1 MTVKNENIENDYN
14 KATVNIKI
22 VGAGGG
28 GTSVLESLAA
38 NKLFDNIEMVA
49 INTDSRALNGLSRW
63 GISTIQVGSNITD
76 GYGTGGD
83 MKKGEISAL
92 RDEHI
97 LREMMQNI
105 NMLFITAGLG
115 GGAGSGIAPVVAKLA
130 KEQGILTVAIV
141 TMPFSFEGCKR
152 NRTAMTSLNELEKE
166 VDALIVIQNDKL
178 MTLPEAKQLTVS
190 NAFKLTDSVL
200 ERAVTLITK
209 IILTT
214 GDVNIDF
221 ADISTILRQSQSS
234 DALFSVGASEK
245 GDVSEA
251 LEQACNSPLLKRSVK
266 GAQGAILYI
275 IGPDDMSM
283 YDINTAIT
291 KLKEEMTDSANVIWG
306 YMGTPDN
313 DGTVEV
319 MLIATDF
326 IDY

>member
-1 MTVKNENIENDYN
+1 MTIKNENIANEYG
-14 KATVNIKI
+14 KAIVNIKI

-38 NKLFDNIEMVA
+38 NEMFDNIEMVA
-49 INTDSRALNGLSRW
+49 VNTDARSLCGLSRW
-63 GISTIQVGSNITD
+63 GISSIQVGNSITN

-83 MKKGEISAL
+83 RKKGELAAIQ
-92 RDEHI
+92 DEKF
-97 LREMMQNI
+97 LREMLNDT

-115 GGAGSGIAPVVAKLA
+115 GGAGSGIAPVIAKLA
-130 KEQGILTVAIV
+130 KEQAILTVAIV
-141 TMPFSFEGCKR
+141 TMPFSFEGGKR
-152 NRTAMTSLNELEKE
+152 NRTAMDSLRELEKE

-178 MTLPEAKQLTVS
+178 MTLPEAKKLTIS

-209 IILTT
+209 IIMTT

-234 DALFSVGASEK
+234 DAVFAVGASEK
-245 GDVSEA
+245 GDVAEA
-251 LEQACNSPLLKRSVK
+251 LEKACNSPLLKRSVK

-275 IGPDDMSM
+275 IGADDMSM
-283 YDINTAIT
+283 YDINTAIM
-291 KLKEEMTDSANVIWG
+291 KLKAEMTDAANIIWG
-306 YMGTPDN
+306 YMGTPDKA
-313 DGTVEV
+313 GTVEV

-326 IDY
+326 IDC

>member
-1 MTVKNENIENDYN
+1 MTVKNENIENAYN
-14 KATVNIKI
+14 KAIVNIKI

-28 GTSVLESLAA
+28 GTSVLKSLAA
-38 NKLFDNIEMVA
+38 NELFDGIEMVA

-63 GISTIQVGSNITD
+63 RISTIQVGHDITN

-83 MKKGEISAL
+83 MKKGEMAAL
-92 RDEHI
+92 QDENI

-130 KEQGILTVAIV
+130 REHGVLSVAIV

-152 NRTAMTSLNELEKE
+152 NRTAVASLNELKKE

-178 MTLPEAKQLTVS
+178 MTLPEAKQLTIS

-209 IILTT
+209 IIMTT

-234 DALFSVGASEK
+234 DAVFSVGASEK
-245 GDVSEA
+245 GDVAEA
-251 LEQACNSPLLKRSVK
+251 LEKACNSPLLKRSVK

-275 IGPDDMSM
+275 IGADDMSM
-283 YDINTAIT
+283 YDINTAIM
-291 KLKEEMTDSANVIWG
+291 KLKAEMTDAANIIWG

-313 DGTVEV
+313 AGTVEV

-326 IDY
+326 IDC